1 MTIGNTYQ
9 NDNKIL
15 ELISRVFIELAESY
29 YYTVSFYDEFLSN
42 FSFSMINSND
52 ERLCLM
58 GFEYWCRLGSEE
70 LNKLKLDKEKN
81 QKNCQFYL
89 QKYFGKLKEIV
100 DRFIVP
106 SKDNEDLED
115 DWNYSKASCYVLVLM
130 VQICNM
136 NSVEE
141 IINEIKGKLI

>member
-1 MTIGNTYQ
+1 
-9 NDNKIL
+9 
-15 ELISRVFIELAESY
+15 
-29 YYTVSFYDEFLSN
+29 
-42 FSFSMINSND
+42 
-52 ERLCLM
+52 M

-136 NSVEE
+136 TSVEE